1 MSTDKES
8 EAWRRHDDEEE
19 AWLYLQRLC
28 QAARREHKTT
38 KRKALDAWGRIKNM
52 VPTRER

>member
-1 MSTDKES
+1 MSTEKES

-28 QAARREHKTT
+28 KAARREHKTT
-38 KRKALDAWGRIKNM
+38 KRKAMDAWGKLKHW
-52 VPTRER
+52 VPRRER